1 MALEPLLRK
10 QWTPELAAH
19 LLNRA
24 GFGGSPSEVEEC
36 YQLGHAGAVNKILQ
50 PSDAPGIPDPD
61 WANPYS
67 ARRDDGMDG
76 PAMRNLDPEMRE
88 ARQRVYRRLEQAR
101 MFDLRAWWLHRM
113 RHTNHPLQEKMTLF
127 LHGHFATGF
136 EKVRSAYAMFL
147 QNQTFRRHA
156 TGNWRTIAEVV
167 ARDPAMLIYLDGITN
182 TKESPNENYAREV
195 MELFMLGE
203 GHYTEEDIREAARAF
218 TGWRFNRRVF
228 DLEYAERRHDA
239 GRKSFMGR
247 KGNFDANE
255 IIGVILEQPQ
265 AARWIVTK
273 LWTFF
278 AYENPEP
285 DTISALSGTLRKHQY
300 ELAPLLEEMFLSR
313 AFFGTRAFRMQ
324 VKSPVQ
330 WLVSTCR
337 FLETPLPEPSHSI
350 QLLNSL
356 GQNLFDPPNVKGW
369 DGGITWITTSS
380 LALRYEASSRLAHGR
395 VGQRARDKTIGN
407 RAEILAEARRAGL
420 EISAPSENTEWM
432 KEVPDP
438 FLIWGQ
444 VLPEDARTSRDEVL
458 ARLLWRMFQSGLR
471 ERDRS
476 IFTQYFAGLPPVTR
490 WKNETFAQ
498 ALEAMTNTPQFQL
511 T

>member
-1 MALEPLLRK
+1 MALEPLSRK
-10 QWTPELAAH
+10 QWTPEMAAH

-24 GFGGSPSEVEEC
+24 GFGGSPPDVEAL
-36 YQLGHAGAVNKILQ
+36 YQLGHAGAVKKILQ

-67 ARRDDGMDG
+67 ARRDEGMDG
-76 PAMRNLDPEMRE
+76 EGMRGLDPEIRE

-113 RHTNHPLQEKMTLF
+113 RHSTYPLQEKMTLF

-156 TGNWRTIAEVV
+156 LGNWRTIAEVIT
-167 ARDPAMLIYLDGITN
+167 RDPAMLIYLDGVTS

-228 DLEYAERRHDA
+228 DLEFVDRRHDP
-239 GRKSFMGR
+239 GRKTFMRR
-247 KGNFDANE
+247 KGNFKADE
-255 IIGVILEQPQ
+255 IIGIILEQPQ
-265 AARWIVTK
+265 AAHWITTK

-285 DTISALSGTLRKHQY
+285 AVVTSLSNTLRKHRY
-300 ELAPLLEEMFLSR
+300 EFAPVLEEIFLSR
-313 AFFGTRAFRMQ
+313 AFFGTRSFRMQ

-337 FLETPLPEPSHSI
+337 YLETPLPEPSHSF

-380 LALRYEASSRLAHGR
+380 LALRYEATSRLARGR
-395 VGQRARDKTIGN
+395 VGQRAREKTLAN
-407 RAEILAEARRAGL
+407 RTEIIKEAKQAGL
-420 EISAPSENTEWM
+420 EISVPSENTAWM
-432 KEVPDP
+432 QEVPEP
-438 FLIWGQ
+438 FLAWEQ

-458 ARLLWRMFQSGLR
+458 ARLLWRMYQSSLR
-471 ERDRS
+471 DRDRS
-476 IFTQYFAGLPPVTR
+476 IFERYFADLPPVTQ
-490 WKNETFAQ
+490 WKSDTYAQ

>member
-1 MALEPLLRK
+1 MALESLSRK

-24 GFGGSPSEVEEC
+24 GFGGSPSEVEAL
-36 YQLGHAGAVNKILQ
+36 YQLGHAGAVKKILQ
-50 PSDAPGIPDPD
+50 PSEAPGIPDPD

-67 ARRDDGMDG
+67 ARRDEGLDERGMRG
-76 PAMRNLDPEMRE
+76 LDPEIRE

-101 MFDLRAWWLHRM
+101 LFDLRAWWLHRM
-113 RHTNHPLQEKMTLF
+113 RYTTHPLQEKMTLF

-156 TGNWRTIAEVV
+156 TGSWRTIVEVV
-167 ARDPAMLIYLDGITN
+167 TRDPAMLIYLDGVTN
-182 TKESPNENYAREV
+182 TKASPNENYAREV

-228 DLEYAERRHDA
+228 DLVYEEQRHDSN
-239 GRKSFMGR
+239 RKSFMRR
-247 KGNFDANE
+247 KGNFEAND
-255 IIGVILEQPQ
+255 ILGIILEQPQ
-265 AARWIVTK
+265 AARWITTK

-285 DTISALSGTLRKHQY
+285 AVIDALSGTLRKHQY
-300 ELAPLLEEMFLSR
+300 ELSPVLEEMFLSR
-313 AFFGTRAFRMQ
+313 AFFGNRSFRMQ

-337 FLETPLPEPSHSI
+337 YLETPLPEPSHSF

-380 LALRYEASSRLAHGR
+380 LALRYEAASRLARGH
-395 VGQRARDKTIGN
+395 VGQRARDKSLVN
-407 RAEILAEARRAGL
+407 RTEILTEAKQAGL
-420 EISAPSENTEWM
+420 DISVPSEKTEWM
-432 KEVPDP
+432 KEVPEP
-438 FLIWGQ
+438 FLVWDQ
-444 VLPEDARTSRDEVL
+444 VLPEDARTSRDEVM
-458 ARLLWRMFQSGLR
+458 ARLLWRLYQSGLR
-471 ERDRS
+471 DRDRS
-476 IFTQYFAGLPPVTR
+476 IFERYYAGLPPLTK
-490 WKNETFAQ
+490 WNHDTCAQ